1 MQATKQKAL
10 SQWFSPRW
18 AANEIAA
25 FAEIKDSD
33 IVLEPSC
40 GDGALLE
47 VISSQT
53 FAFGVEIDKQM
64 AEIARTRTGRLVIE
78 GDFLEVD
85 IPHQPTVLLG
95 NPPFKTDLVVNFIRK
110 GYQLLPDQGRLVFL
124 LSTHILQT
132 PEKVLQMIEGFGAE
146 HWIVPRTLFNR
157 AQRPLS
163 LLRLVKGESY
173 QQGLALYDQ
182 ALVFKFFP
190 RAVKTIA
197 NKGGRGVW
205 KDVVEWALKEAG
217 GTADTQTI
225 YRLVQPRRPT
235 QNEWWRDKIRQILQ
249 LHFHPVSRGRW
260 TLKSEEAN

>member
-1 MQATKQKAL
+1 MPMSKQMRL
-10 SQWFSPRW
+10 GQFMTPRW
-18 AANEIAA
+18 ASNELVS

-33 IVLEPSC
+33 VVLEPSC

-47 VISSQT
+47 VIPPQT
-53 FAFGVEIDKQM
+53 FAFGVELDGEL
-64 AEIARTRTGRLVIE
+64 AEVARARTGRLVIE

-95 NPPFKTDLVVNFIRK
+95 NPPFKTDLVVDFIRK
-110 GYQLLPDQGRLVFL
+110 GHQLLPDRGRLVFL
-124 LSTHILQT
+124 ISTHIMQT
-132 PEKVLQMIEGFGAE
+132 PEKVLKMLEGFGVE
-146 HWIVPRTLFNR
+146 HWVVPRTLFNR

-173 QQGLALYDQ
+173 QQGLALYNQ

-235 QNEWWRDKIRQILQ
+235 QNEWWRNKIRQVLQ

-260 TLKSEEAN
+260 ALKSEEAN

>member
-1 MQATKQKAL
+1 MAGLNKNDK
-10 SQWFSPRW
+10 
-18 AANEIAA
+18 
-25 FAEIKDSD
+25 
-33 IVLEPSC
+33 VLEPSC
-40 GDGALLE
+40 GDGAFLK
-47 VISSQT
+47 VIPT
-53 FAFGVEIDKQM
+53 EIEAVGVEIDPEL
-64 AEIARTRTGRLVIE
+64 AAIARAETGRQIIL
-78 GDFLEVD
+78 GDFLEVT
-85 IPHQPTVLLG
+85 IPFQPTVLLG
-95 NPPFKTDLVVNFIRK
+95 NPPFKTDLVVDFIRK
-110 GYQLLPDQGRLVFL
+110 GHQLLPDRGRLVFL
-124 LSTHILQT
+124 ISTHIMQT
-132 PEKVLQMIEGFGAE
+132 PEKVSKMLEGFGVE

-173 QQGLALYDQ
+173 QQGLALYNQ

-190 RAVKTIA
+190 RSVKTIA

-235 QNEWWRDKIRQILQ
+235 PNKWWESKIRQILQ

-260 TLKSEEAN
+260 ALKSEEAN